1 MACAFA
7 LTRMPIVDR
16 RDRLVGYRLRV
27 SQGGTSALLERLSG
41 DPPDA
46 RLFVD
51 VQASELRQACGS
63 ALGASR
69 VVLCPIGDAEDPAG
83 SSAQLDAMRARG
95 VRLALTDVN
104 PRSVWLSRL
113 SSAEYAG
120 VDPACVP
127 SGHLTRY
134 VDALHRRQAR
144 VIATGVRSLS
154 ARQAAQAAGFDLIE
168 GDWFVRDP
176 LPGGDRVDPAYASV
190 LRALGLSQAEAPIAE
205 IERALRADP
214 ALAFRLMRYANSAA
228 LGLRTRVRTL
238 RDALTVI
245 GYRPLA
251 RWLGLSLV
259 TASVDTG
266 ANAVL
271 ANTATLRGRLM
282 EVLSPQL
289 AAPIDPNDAFFT
301 GLLSVLP
308 AMMELTPERLVAAL
322 KPSTAIALALMG
334 RIGPLGRLLR
344 LVECCEDPDP
354 AELATLC
361 AELGL
366 APAAVAESQLRALPW
381 AERTARAT

>member
-1 MACAFA
+1 MPPAFA

-27 SQGGTSALLERLSG
+27 SQGGTSALLDRLAG

-51 VQASELRQACGS
+51 VQPGELRQACGP
-63 ALGASR
+63 ALSRSR
-69 VVLCPIGDAEDPAG
+69 VVLCPVGDASDPAG
-83 SSAQLDAMRARG
+83 STSQLDAMRARG

-104 PRSVWLSRL
+104 PRSDWLGRL

-120 VDPACVP
+120 VNPDCVP
-127 SGHLTRY
+127 AGHLTRY
-134 VDALHRRQAR
+134 VDALHRRHAR
-144 VIATGVRSLS
+144 VIATAVRSLS
-154 ARQAAQAAGFDLIE
+154 ARQAAQAAGCDLIE

-176 LPGGDRVDPAYASV
+176 QPGGDRVDPAYASV
-190 LRALGLSQAEAPIAE
+190 LRALGLAQAEAPLAE
-205 IERALRADP
+205 LEQALRADP

-228 LGLRTRVRTL
+228 LGLQTRVRTL
-238 RDALTVI
+238 REALTII

-266 ANAVL
+266 ANSVMS
-271 ANTATLRGRLM
+271 NTATLRGRLM

-289 AAPIDPNDAFFT
+289 AAPIDSGDAFFT

-308 AMMELTPERLVAAL
+308 AMMELTPERLVVAL
-322 KPSTAIALALMG
+322 KPSPAIALALIG

-354 AELATLC
+354 AELSALC

-366 APAAVAESQLRALPW
+366 APAAVAEAQLRALPW
-381 AERTARAT
+381 AERTARTT